1 MSLWFGEVL
10 GIFTQEFKAQYGSQ
24 SGRSG
29 GASAAS
35 NVDIDLELWG
45 QHGDWASF
53 NSQKRYM
60 KMDVKD
66 PLSVSLAAMNVS
78 SSITLNADKDIVLDA
93 RDDMDDSHSTHFDDT
108 IPSMDGI
115 PVLDFHLAW
124 IELHNGLF
132 SHFHTLIL
140 SLKSTILFIL

>member
-1 MSLWFGEVL
+1 LVAKDPQKTVPSKVPIKYAQYVRYLSPWFGEVL
-10 GIFTQEFKAQYGSQ
+10 GISTQELKTQYGSQ

-35 NVDIDLELWG
+35 NADIDLELWG

-60 KMDVKD
+60 KKDVKAL
-66 PLSVSLAAMNVS
+66 LSVSMAVMIVPS
-78 SSITLNADKDIVLDA
+78 TSTIDVDKDIALDA
-93 RDDMDDSHSTHFDDT
+93 RDDMDDSQFAPFNDT

-115 PVLDFHLAW
+115 LVQAFHW
-124 IELHNGLF
+124 HG
-132 SHFHTLIL
+132 
-140 SLKSTILFIL
+140 